1 MPESVAACR
10 LRDPG
15 APDGFL
21 DGTLQNRLVE
31 VVTAPLAGLGLH
43 VDPRRREDPLPRPLP
58 SRFGIL
64 ASQRRGKLNPV
75 AGSALGNLFPLL
87 IHGEGAPHR
96 WPSDKS
102 LTVTTD

>member
-1 MPESVAACR
+1 MPERVAACR

-43 VDPRRREDPLPRPLP
+43 VDPRRREDPPPRPFP
-58 SRFGIL
+58 SRIGIL
-64 ASQRRGKLNPV
+64 ASQRRGKLNP
-75 AGSALGNLFPLL
+75 ARTSLEILL
-87 IHGEGAPHR
+87 
-96 WPSDKS
+96 
-102 LTVTTD
+102 V